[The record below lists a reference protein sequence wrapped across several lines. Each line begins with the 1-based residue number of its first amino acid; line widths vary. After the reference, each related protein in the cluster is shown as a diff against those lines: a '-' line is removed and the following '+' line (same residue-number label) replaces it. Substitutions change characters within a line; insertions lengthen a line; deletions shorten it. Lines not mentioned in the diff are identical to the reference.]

1 MIRLTRIL
9 FALAL
14 VGLLRLPAPALA
26 ADAPEADDYAKAV
39 AGLASDNRQDLL
51 ASLETLA
58 RLADPR
64 AQAPLG
70 ALADRRLKSDGAG
83 HAIIVSKDGATAVDA
98 VTGENYTG
106 PLGALSDP
114 PVNNLV
120 RQHISAVISSLALA
134 SPDPEQRLAAARELA
149 DRPVESARAGLKKA
163 LAAETDDRV
172 KSLLEQTLAQ
182 IDLKSP
188 DKAARLAAIKAI
200 GDSGNSDFLPA
211 LRQVVDRQDK
221 SDLLNADGDIA
232 EAAARAVSSLER
244 RDLAV
249 RAARDFFFGA
259 SLGSVLLLA
268 ALGLA
273 ITFGLM
279 GVINMAHGEMLM
291 IGAYVAYVVQEFF
304 SSHFP
309 NFADWY
315 LPAAIPLAFAVTAA
329 VGMLLERTIIRHLYG
344 RPLETL
350 LATWGISLVL
360 IQTVRLIFGAQN
372 VEVRNPAFLSGG
384 FELVRGLTLTY
395 NRIGI
400 IVFVIFVVALTWLLL
415 NRTPLGLSIR
425 AVTQAR
431 STAAAMGIFTSKVD
445 MWTFGLGSGIAG
457 LGGVALT
464 QVGNV
469 GPELGQSYI
478 VDSFMVVVL
487 GGVGKLAGTIFGA
500 LGLGFINKYLEPF
513 SGAVL
518 GKIIVL
524 VLVVVFIQKRPQ
536 GIFAL
541 KGRTAE

>member
-1 MIRLTRIL
+1 MTRLTRIFL
-9 FALAL
+9 ALAL
-14 VGLLRLPAPALA
+14 FCLPCLPPLALA
-26 ADAPEADDYAKAV
+26 ADGDPGGDYPKAV
-39 AGLASDNRQDLL
+39 AGLGSDSRQTILD
-51 ASLETLA
+51 SLDAVAGLG
-58 RLADPR
+58 DPR
-64 AQAPLG
+64 ALP
-70 ALADRRLKSDGAG
+70 ALDALQDRRLKRDAAG
-83 HAIIVSKDGATAVDA
+83 RVLIVSKDGASAVDA
-98 VTGENYTG
+98 ASGENYPG
-106 PLGALSDP
+106 PLDALSDP

-120 RQHISAVISSLALA
+120 RQRISAVLSALALI
-134 SPDPEQRLAAARELA
+134 SPDPEQRLLAAKELA
-149 DRPVESARAGLKKA
+149 GRPVESARAGLAKA
-163 LAAETDDRV
+163 LGKETDARV

-188 DKAARLAAIKAI
+188 DKTARLAAIKAI
-200 GDSGNSDFLPA
+200 GASGNSDFLPA
-211 LRQVVDRQDK
+211 LRQVVDKLDN
-221 SDLLNADGDIA
+221 SDALSADPDIS
-232 EAAARAVSSLER
+232 EAAARAVASLER

-249 RAARDFFFGA
+249 RAARDLFFGA

-304 SSHFP
+304 SNRFP
-309 NFADWY
+309 DFADWY
-315 LPAAIPLAFAVTAA
+315 LPAAIPLAFATAA
-329 VGMLLERTIIRHLYG
+329 VIGMLLERAIIRHLYG

-350 LATWGISLVL
+350 LATWGISLAL

-400 IVFVIFVVALTWLLL
+400 IVFVVFVVALTWLLL

-425 AVTQAR
+425 AVTQSR
-431 STAAAMGIFTSKVD
+431 STASAMGIFTSRVD

-500 LGLGFINKYLEPF
+500 LGLGFINKFLEPF

-541 KGRTAE
+541 KGRTAD

>member
-1 MIRLTRIL
+1 MIRFAPIFPVLAL
-9 FALAL
+9 LGFLSLPSQALASDD
-14 VGLLRLPAPALA
+14 A
-26 ADAPEADDYAKAV
+26 AGGDYQKAV
-39 AGLASDNRQDLL
+39 AGLASDNRQTIIE
-51 ASLETLA
+51 SLDAIA
-58 RLADPR
+58 RLGDPR
-64 AQAPLG
+64 ALP
-70 ALADRRLKSDGAG
+70 ALDALQDRRLKYDAKGRAL
-83 HAIIVSKDGATAVDA
+83 IVAKDERAAVDA
-98 VTGENYTG
+98 VTGENYAG
-106 PLGALSDP
+106 PLDALSDP

-120 RQHISAVISSLALA
+120 RQHISAVLSSLALR

-149 DRPVESARAGLKKA
+149 DRPVESAREGLGKA
-163 LAAETDDRV
+163 LAAETDGRV

-188 DKAARLAAIKAI
+188 DKAARLAAIRAI
-200 GDSGNSDFLPA
+200 GRSGNSDFLPA
-211 LRQVVDRQDK
+211 LRQVADRQNK
-221 SDLLNADGDIA
+221 SDPLNADGEIT
-232 EAAARAVSSLER
+232 EAATRAIASLER
-244 RDLAV
+244 RDLVV
-249 RAARDFFFGA
+249 RAARDLFFGA

-309 NFADWY
+309 NYADWY
-315 LPAAIPLAFAVTAA
+315 LPAAIPLAFATAA
-329 VGMLLERTIIRHLYG
+329 VVGMLLERTIIRHLYG

-350 LATWGISLVL
+350 LATWGISLCL

-372 VEVRNPAFLSGG
+372 VEVRNPAWLSGG
-384 FELVRGLTLTY
+384 FEVVRGLTLTY

-400 IVFVIFVVALTWLLL
+400 IVFVVFVVVLTWLLL

-431 STAAAMGIFTSKVD
+431 STASAMGIFTSKVD

-500 LGLGFINKYLEPF
+500 LGLGFINKFLEPF

-541 KGRTAE
+541 KGRTAD

>member
-1 MIRLTRIL
+1 MTRLTRIL
-9 FALAL
+9 LALAL
-14 VGLLRLPAPALA
+14 FGLLRLPAA
-26 ADAPEADDYAKAV
+26 ASAAGEAGADYQKAV
-39 AGLASDNRQDLL
+39 AGLASDNRQAILD
-51 ASLETLA
+51 SLDAIA
-58 RLADPR
+58 RLGDAR
-64 AQAPLG
+64 ALP
-70 ALADRRLKSDGAG
+70 ALDALQDRRLKYDAASRAV
-83 HAIIVSKDGATAVDA
+83 IVSKDGATAVDA
-98 VTGENYTG
+98 VTGESYAG
-106 PLGALSDP
+106 SLDALSDP

-120 RQHISAVISSLALA
+120 RQHISAVISSLALV

-149 DRPVESARAGLKKA
+149 DRPAESTRAGLKKA
-163 LAAETDDRV
+163 LDAETDGRV

-200 GDSGNSDFLPA
+200 GVSGNSDFLPA
-211 LRQVVDRQDK
+211 LRQIADRLDK
-221 SDLLNADGDIA
+221 SDPLSADGEIT
-232 EAAARAVSSLER
+232 EAATRAIASLER

-249 RAARDFFFGA
+249 RAARDLFFGA

-309 NFADWY
+309 NYADWY
-315 LPAAIPLAFAVTAA
+315 LPAAIPLAFATAAA
-329 VGMLLERTIIRHLYG
+329 VGMLLERAIIRHLYG

-400 IVFVIFVVALTWLLL
+400 IVFVVFVVALTWLLL

-431 STAAAMGIFTSKVD
+431 STASAMGIFTSKVD

-469 GPELGQSYI
+469 GPELGQAYI

-500 LGLGFINKYLEPF
+500 LGLGFINKFLEPF

-541 KGRTAE
+541 KGRAAD